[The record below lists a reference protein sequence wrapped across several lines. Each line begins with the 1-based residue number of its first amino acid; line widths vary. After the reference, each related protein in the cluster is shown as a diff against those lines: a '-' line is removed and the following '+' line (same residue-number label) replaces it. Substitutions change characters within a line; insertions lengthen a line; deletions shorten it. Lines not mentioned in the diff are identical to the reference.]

1 MQSAVLP
8 LRPLTLGELL
18 DAAVALL
25 RGQARVLIGI
35 AAVLAAVE
43 QAVLYPLRAISAQP
57 PYLVPY
63 DDQLAVYWLAV
74 AVGFGTELGII
85 TLLDGLAARAAGPAM
100 LGQRL
105 PARAMLS
112 PRGGRFGAV
121 LLIAA
126 LAAIAGTACALACL
140 LPWFALFALV
150 GLAVPAL
157 VIDRVNP
164 ARAVWR
170 SIVLSC
176 RGGLRAA
183 GVRFTGYLAWWAVRV
198 GLGVGTLAVLN
209 LLVDGIDEGTRW
221 LVAGVA
227 WTLVNA
233 VAYPAIACLDAV
245 LHLETRMRTEG
256 LDIALARATATG
268 RSAAATLQLPG

>member
-25 RGQARVLIGI
+25 RGQAKALIGV
-35 AAVLAAVE
+35 ALVLAAVE
-43 QAVLYPLRAISAQP
+43 QAVLYPLRAISARP
-57 PYLVPY
+57 PFFVPY
-63 DDQLAVYWLAV
+63 DDQLAVYWLAL

-100 LGQRL
+100 LGQRVTTRDL
-105 PARAMLS
+105 LA

-126 LAAIAGTACALACL
+126 LAAVAGFLGALACIV
-140 LPWFALFALV
+140 PWFVLFALA
-150 GLAVPAL
+150 GLAIPAL
-157 VIDRVNP
+157 VIDRVSP
-164 ARAVWR
+164 TRAVWR
-170 SIVLSC
+170 SAVLSC

-183 GVRFTGYLAWWAVRV
+183 GVRFTGYIAWWAVRLA
-198 GLGVGTLAVLN
+198 LGIGTLAVLD
-209 LLVDGIDEGTRW
+209 LVVTGIGEGTRW
-221 LVAGVA
+221 LIAGIA
-227 WTLVNA
+227 WAIVNA
-233 VAYPAIACLDAV
+233 VAYPALACLDAV

-256 LDIALARATATG
+256 LDIAVARAQATG
-268 RSAAATLQLPG
+268 RPAAASLVLPG